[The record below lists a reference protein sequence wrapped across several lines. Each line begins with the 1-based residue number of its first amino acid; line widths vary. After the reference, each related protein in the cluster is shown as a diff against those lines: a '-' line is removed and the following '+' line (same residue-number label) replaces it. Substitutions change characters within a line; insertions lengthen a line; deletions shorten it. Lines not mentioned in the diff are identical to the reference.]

1 MNDTTR
7 TDPPADPPSSSADP
21 PSSSAGPASPGPAT
35 SGGPPPWIDP
45 QIQPQIEW
53 RSGDVVISVPA
64 KSGTTWMMN
73 IVHQLRT
80 GGDPDFEDLYVE
92 VPWIE
97 FVERPGQTR
106 QERLERWAAMPTT
119 RRRAFK
125 THSAPPALP
134 YIEPGA
140 DRPEVQYIV
149 VLRSPEEAAVSLK
162 FFTERHS
169 RAWFDLWGAPHGTM
183 VRDDF
188 ATYYDEIFEGMGMAD
203 AMFRFLAAW
212 WPLRDRPNVL
222 MLHFSDLKR
231 DHEGSIRTIAD
242 FLGFRP
248 TPAQWPALLEYCSFP
263 WMKAHERKFEVNK
276 LTEVPVLEP
285 GAMVRKG
292 KVGAAAEDGMTDA
305 LAARL
310 HARGQAIL
318 GDPRVLEW
326 HYRGGPLPTD

>member
-7 TDPPADPPSSSADP
+7 TDPPTDSPSPLD
-21 PSSSAGPASPGPAT
+21 PASPGPAPV
-35 SGGPPPWIDP
+35 GGPPPWIDP
-45 QIQPQIEW
+45 QTQQRIEW
-53 RSGDVVISVPA
+53 RSGDIVISVPA
-64 KSGTTWMMN
+64 KSGTTWTMN

-97 FVERPGQTR
+97 FVERPDQTP

-125 THSAPPALP
+125 SHSAPPALP
-134 YIEPGA
+134 YIEPGSE
-140 DRPEVQYIV
+140 RPEVKYIV
-149 VLRSPEEAAVSLK
+149 VLRNPEEAAVSLK
-162 FFTERHS
+162 PFSERHS
-169 RAWFDLWGAPHGTM
+169 RAWFDLWGAPHDAM

-188 ATYYDEIFEGMGMAD
+188 ATYYDEVFEGMGMSD
-203 AMFRFLAAW
+203 AMFGFLAAW
-212 WPLRDRPNVL
+212 WPLRDRANIL

-242 FLGFRP
+242 FLGLSP
-248 TPAQWPALLEYCSFP
+248 TPAQWPAILEYSSFP
-263 WMKAHERKFEVNK
+263 WMKANERKFEVNT

-292 KVGAAAEDGMTDA
+292 KIGAAAEDGMTEA
-305 LAARL
+305 IAARL
-310 HARGQAIL
+310 RARGQAIL
-318 GDPRVLEW
+318 GDPRALEW
-326 HYRGGPLPTD
+326 YYQGGPLPTD